1 MSEKSILAYF
11 KSPEE
16 AEGVSRK
23 LQALRVIDMS
33 IDSFSK
39 YPGNAQ
45 YSGNNP
51 LTGDIP
57 SLAVMTLNSSMDSHS
72 AGILAAAD
80 ASASGMS
87 HGGDGGPTGRNILL
101 TVVIDS
107 ESHDQALRIIEE
119 AGGLI

>member
-39 YPGNAQ
+39 YPGNTQ

-107 ESHDQALRIIEE
+107 EYHDQALRIIEE